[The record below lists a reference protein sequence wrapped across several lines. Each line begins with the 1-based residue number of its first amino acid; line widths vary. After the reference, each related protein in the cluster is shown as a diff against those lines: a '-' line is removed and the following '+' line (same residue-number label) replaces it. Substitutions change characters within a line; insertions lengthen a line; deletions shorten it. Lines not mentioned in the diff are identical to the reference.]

1 MEYIVWCVL
10 GSVYGTLIGI
20 IPVAG
25 ATTGL
30 LTVFSFSEYFLAD
43 PYLGI
48 VFMMSL
54 VAASS
59 TGDSYTSILT
69 GIPGSGQ
76 TAASIIDGHPMA
88 LRGEASR
95 AIGISL
101 LDSTVNG
108 VFWGIV
114 AFALLPWYGKV
125 MLLFGVPEFAAL
137 LLLSF
142 CCVGFLTTNSTIR
155 ATISIGLGLYL
166 GLIGLDPSTSSP
178 RLTMGWD
185 YLDSGIQIIPMIA
198 GLFAVPELIEGWRQR
213 HYRVIPLTNHWL
225 QMWQGFCDCW
235 RYRWDVARSGVIG
248 FVTGMLPGAGGTIG
262 DMLSYGATKAV
273 HHDESFGQGNP
284 RGLAGCEGAN
294 NAQKASS
301 MIPTILFGV
310 PAAPFA
316 AVMMAICVYFG
327 IYMGSPELATDQRF
341 IWSLG
346 GSFIA
351 ATVITFVLGVF
362 LSRWVVRILQIPY
375 WIYASIILTVVIWSC
390 LEYTGTVNDI
400 WILIICSVIGILCK
414 YWELSRPAVL
424 LSFIVAEKFENFGQQ
439 ALTLYS
445 SWDLVQRPIVVLLL
459 ITAVMVAYFSLKGNR
474 K

>member
-1 MEYIVWCVL
+1 MEYIIWCVL

-69 GIPGSGQ
+69 GIPGGGQ

-95 AIGISL
+95 AIGIAL
-101 LDSTVNG
+101 LDSTING

-114 AFALLPWYGKV
+114 AFALLPYYGQV
-125 MLLFGVPEFAAL
+125 VLGFGVPEFAAL

-142 CCVGFLTTNSTIR
+142 CCVGFLTSSNMVR
-155 ATISIGLGLYL
+155 AAISVALGLYL

-213 HYRVIPLTNHWL
+213 HYRVIALTDHWS
-225 QMWQGFCDCW
+225 QMWQGFRDCW
-235 RYRWDVARSGVIG
+235 HYRWDVVRSGVIG

-262 DMLSYGATKAV
+262 DMLSYGATKAM
-273 HHDESFGQGNP
+273 HRQETFGQGNP

-301 MIPTILFGV
+301 MIPTILFGI

-327 IYMGSPELATDQRF
+327 IYMGSPELITDSKF
-341 IWSLG
+341 VWSLG
-346 GSFIA
+346 GSFVA
-351 ATVITFVLGVF
+351 ATLITFVLGMF
-362 LSRWVVRILQIPY
+362 LSQWVVRILEVPY
-375 WIYASIILTVVIWSC
+375 WIYALAISAVVIWSC
-390 LEYTGTVNDI
+390 MEYTGTVNDI
-400 WILIICSVIGILCK
+400 WILIICGMIGMLCK
-414 YWELSRPAVL
+414 YWSLSRPAVL

-445 SWDLVQRPIVVLLL
+445 PGDLLQRPIVVGLL
-459 ITAVMVAYFSLKGNR
+459 IAAVAVAYFSLKGNR

>member
-1 MEYIVWCVL
+1 MEYVIWCVL

-69 GIPGSGQ
+69 GIPGGGQ

-95 AIGISL
+95 AIGLAL
-101 LDSTVNG
+101 LDSTING

-114 AFALLPWYGKV
+114 AFALLPWYGQV
-125 MLLFGVPEFAAL
+125 MLWFGVPEFAAL

-142 CCVGFLTTNSTIR
+142 CCVGLLTSNSIVR
-155 ATISIGLGLYL
+155 AVISIGLGLYL

-198 GLFAVPELIEGWRQR
+198 GLFAVPELVEGWRQR
-213 HYRVIPLTNHWL
+213 HYRVIPLANHWS
-225 QMWQGFCDCW
+225 QMWQGFRDCW
-235 RYRWDVARSGVIG
+235 VYRRDVARSGVIG

-273 HHDESFGQGNP
+273 NHQETFGQGNP

-301 MIPTILFGV
+301 MIPTILFGI

-316 AVMMAICVYFG
+316 AVMMAVCVYFG
-327 IYMGSPELATDQRF
+327 IYMGSPELIQDHKF
-341 IWSLG
+341 VWSLG
-346 GSFIA
+346 GSFVA
-351 ATVITFVLGVF
+351 ATLITFVLGMF
-362 LSRWVVRILQIPY
+362 LSQWVVRILQVPY
-375 WIYASIILTVVIWSC
+375 WIYALAISAVVIWSC
-390 LEYTGTVNDI
+390 LEYTGTMNDI
-400 WILIICSVIGILCK
+400 WILIICSAIGLVCK
-414 YWELSRPAVL
+414 YTDLSRPAVL
-424 LSFIVAEKFENFGQQ
+424 LSFIVAEKFENFSQQ

-445 SWDLVQRPIVVLLL
+445 PVDLVQRPMVVLLL
-459 ITAVMVAYFSLKGNR
+459 IAAATVAYFSLKG
-474 K
+474 KK

>member
-1 MEYIVWCVL
+1 MEYVIWCVL
-10 GSVYGTLIGI
+10 GSVYGALIGI

-30 LTVFSFSEYFLAD
+30 LTVFSFSSYFLAD

-69 GIPGSGQ
+69 GIPGGGQ

-95 AIGISL
+95 AIGIAL
-101 LDSTVNG
+101 LDSTING
-108 VFWGIV
+108 VVWGIV
-114 AFALLPWYGKV
+114 AFALLPVYGQA
-125 MLLFGVPEFAAL
+125 MLWFGVPEFTAL

-142 CCVGFLTTNSTIR
+142 CCVGFLTTSTVFR
-155 ATISIGLGLYL
+155 AATSIALGLYL
-166 GLIGLDPSTSSP
+166 GLIGLDPGTSSP

-185 YLDSGIQIIPMIA
+185 YLDAGIQIIPMIA
-198 GLFAVPELIEGWRQR
+198 GLFAVPELIEGWHRR
-213 HYRVIPLTNHWL
+213 HYRVIALTDHWS
-225 QMWQGFCDCW
+225 QMWQGFRDCW
-235 RYRWDVARSGVIG
+235 HYRWDVIRSGVIG

-262 DMLSYGATKAV
+262 DMLSYGTTKAM
-273 HHDESFGQGNP
+273 HAQEQFGNGNP

-316 AVMMAICVYFG
+316 AVMMAVCVYFG
-327 IYMGSPELATDQRF
+327 IYMGSPELLADNRF
-341 IWSLG
+341 VWSLG
-346 GSFIA
+346 ASFVA
-351 ATVITFVLGVF
+351 ATLITFVLGMF
-362 LSRWVVRILQIPY
+362 LSQWVVRILEVPY
-375 WIYASIILTVVIWSC
+375 WIYALAISAVVIWSC
-390 LEYTGTVNDI
+390 MEYTGTANDI
-400 WILIICSVIGILCK
+400 WILIICSVIGMVCK
-414 YWELSRPAVL
+414 YWDLSRPAVL

-445 SWDLVQRPIVVLLL
+445 PVYLVQRPLVVVLL
-459 ITAVMVAYFSLKGNR
+459 IAAVAVAYFSLKGNR